1 MKALPILLALLAG
14 PALAANDSPAEFNVH
29 TAKGGGVQAAA
40 AGALNG
46 ALGDIV
52 QFFATD
58 FDDAAKLATE
68 IPALQDNNGKACWTQ
83 ASSIGALLRIHPL
96 PLTFKAATDFEALR
110 LFSMA
115 VNQMCAN
122 PACTQVFTDLSNGVA
137 QAGVGI
143 PIPSLTSLCTKI
155 PNITPGAAAPV
166 STAAAPAS
174 PAAN

>member
-1 MKALPILLALLAG
+1 MKALAIVLALVAG

-29 TAKGGGVQAAA
+29 TAKGGAQAGA
-40 AGALNG
+40 AGALTG

-137 QAGVGI
+137 QVGVGI
-143 PIPSLTSLCTKI
+143 PIPSLTSLCAKV
-155 PNITPGAAAPV
+155 PNITPGAPV
-166 STAAAPAS
+166 ATPAS